1 MNQETIFSIV
11 NGIALIS
18 WIILLIVPFRPI
30 TNKIILGV
38 SITILCV
45 AYAVLLFQTLQP
57 TDFQKFGTLEG
68 ITSLQSVPGAVLV
81 GWIHYLAFDLMAGL
95 FIANNA
101 SKHGIRHIVIVPAL
115 LGTFMMGPVGLLLYL
130 IIRWAITKHWFAKN
144 F

>member
-1 MNQETIFSIV
+1 MSQETIFSIV
-11 NGIALIS
+11 NSIALIS

-38 SITILCV
+38 SVSLLCI

-57 TDFQKFGTLEG
+57 ADFQKFGTLEG
-68 ITSLQSVPGAVLV
+68 ITSLQSLPGAVLV
-81 GWIHYLAFDLMAGL
+81 GWIHYLAFDLMVGL

-101 SKHGIRHIVIVPAL
+101 EKLGIRHIVILPAL
-115 LGTFMMGPVGLLLYL
+115 LATFMMGPAGLLLYL
-130 IIRWAITKHWFAKN
+130 VIRWAITKHWFAKN

>member
-1 MNQETIFSIV
+1 MSQETIFSIV
-11 NGIALIS
+11 NSIALIS

-38 SITILCV
+38 SVSLLSI

-57 TDFQKFGTLEG
+57 ADFQKFGTLEG

-81 GWIHYLAFDLMAGL
+81 GWIHYLAFDLMVGL

-101 SKHGIRHIVIVPAL
+101 AKLGIKHIVILPAL
-115 LGTFMMGPVGLLLYL
+115 LATFMMGPAGLLLYL
-130 IIRWAITKHWFAKN
+130 VIRWAITKHWFAKN